1 MKNNFIQLN
10 YYERIEL
17 MRIAAACPKSMNN
30 IAWYLDTLTSPRG
43 FYDESSEA
51 WEGLRHIRNMIW
63 MRTHKYAGFRKF
75 HNECVVREANEAER
89 AERFDKL
96 DYIIACLWGNY

>member
-10 YYERIEL
+10 YYERVEL
-17 MRIAAACPKSMNN
+17 MRIAASVPSAMHS
-30 IAWYLDTLTSPRG
+30 IAMYLDTLTSQHG
-43 FYDESSEA
+43 FYYESSEA

-63 MRTHKYAGFRKF
+63 MRVHKYAGFRKF
-75 HNECVVREANEAER
+75 HEECVVREANEAVK

-96 DYIIACLWGNY
+96 DYITACLWGKF